1 MLAKCTVFLAIAK
14 QGHLL
19 LLAAPLLVACGSV
32 SGRTHL
38 VTEKAFTD
46 TDKSTIDLTLSAAM
60 TPLEDLGLRK
70 RKIPGIL
77 TTLMQDPYALPA
89 NYSCEAVKSE
99 MADLTLI
106 IGPDIDSKPQA
117 ALSAQE
123 EYLEKGGNL
132 LQDAVVGFVRSQ
144 TDFLPFRS
152 ILRRLTGA
160 NSHEKAVAQALQAGT
175 LRRAYLR
182 GLADA
187 RFGDKCLPKPK
198 IITAATDEK
207 NDSPVLEFVKQ
218 W

>member
-1 MLAKCTVFLAIAK
+1 MLAKYAVIFAVAK

-19 LLAAPLLVACGSV
+19 LMIAPLLIACGTV
-32 SGRTHL
+32 SEKSHL

-70 RKIPGIL
+70 RKIPTIL
-77 TTLMQDPYALPA
+77 NTVIKDPYSLPA
-89 NYSCEAVKSE
+89 HYTCETVKGE

-106 IGPDIDSKPQA
+106 IGPDIDSKPKA

-123 EYLEKGGNL
+123 EIMEKGSSL
-132 LQDAVVGFVRSQ
+132 LEDAVVGFVRSQ

-160 NSHEKAVAQALQAGT
+160 NTHEKAVAQALQAGT

-187 RFGDKCLPKPK
+187 RFGNQCLPKPK

-207 NDSPVLEFVKQ
+207 KPSAVLEFVKK